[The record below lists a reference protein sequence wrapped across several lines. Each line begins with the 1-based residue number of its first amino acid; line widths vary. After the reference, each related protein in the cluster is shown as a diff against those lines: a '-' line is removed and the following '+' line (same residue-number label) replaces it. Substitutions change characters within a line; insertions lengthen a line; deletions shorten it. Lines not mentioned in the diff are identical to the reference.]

1 MADPKDMWPDNV
13 GGFSIAAG
21 KIVSFYVDSECIL
34 CSVCADAAPE
44 NFRLSDDEDH
54 DIVYKQPE
62 NEKEF
67 EQCLDAMASCP
78 VDAIGDDGA
87 K

>member
-44 NFRLSDDEDH
+44 IQKLCRVRLKWLNY
-54 DIVYKQPE
+54 I
-62 NEKEF
+62 
-67 EQCLDAMASCP
+67 
-78 VDAIGDDGA
+78 
-87 K
+87 